1 MENKR
6 KKIGISGG
14 TFDPIH
20 LGHLLVAESLRER
33 FELDK
38 VLFIPTGLPP
48 HKDLSNVTSA
58 EHRFNMVRE
67 AISTNPNFEVSR
79 IEIDRKGLTYTF
91 DTLTELKSIY
101 SNDTDLFFIVG
112 ADVVKDILMWKN
124 FDKVFSICEFIAVLR
139 PEHKKND
146 FDSAVE
152 FLRSTYMAKIH
163 VGEIPLV
170 GVSSTMVRERVQSN
184 KSVKYMIPEC
194 VEDYI
199 KHNKLYKVI

>member
-20 LGHLLVAESLRER
+20 FGHLLVAESLREK
-33 FELDK
+33 FQLDK
-38 VLFIPTGLPP
+38 ILFIPTGLPP
-48 HKDLSNVTSA
+48 HKNLSNVTSA
-58 EHRFNMVRE
+58 EHRYGMLKE
-67 AISTNPNFEVSR
+67 AISTNNCFEASR

-91 DTLTELKSIY
+91 DTLNELKNLY
-101 SNDTDLFFIVG
+101 GHDTDLYFIIG
-112 ADVVKDILMWKN
+112 ADVVHDILMWKN
-124 FDKVFSICEFIAVLR
+124 FEKVFTICEFIAVLR
-139 PEHKKND
+139 PEHKKNE

-163 VGEIPLV
+163 VGDIPLI
-170 GVSSTMVRERVQSN
+170 GISSTMVRERVHGN
-184 KSVKYMIPEC
+184 KSIKYMVPEC

-199 KHNKLYKVI
+199 KRNNLYKR